1 MPFLCS
7 TNSLLIFVLS
17 ARDEGTGRGEGCAT
31 LNRLLKYCPHCRLR
45 VRLSQRERMGEETR
59 MSRVCNRSKER
70 FLLPG
75 GEGQDEGERSGL
87 LQAIQF
93 QFRRHSLF
101 ETA

>member
-59 MSRVCNRSKER
+59 TSRVCNRSKER

-75 GEGQDEGERSGL
+75 GETEDEG
-87 LQAIQF
+87 F
-93 QFRRHSLF
+93 QQSAKNGCTPTFMKMLAS
-101 ETA
+101 